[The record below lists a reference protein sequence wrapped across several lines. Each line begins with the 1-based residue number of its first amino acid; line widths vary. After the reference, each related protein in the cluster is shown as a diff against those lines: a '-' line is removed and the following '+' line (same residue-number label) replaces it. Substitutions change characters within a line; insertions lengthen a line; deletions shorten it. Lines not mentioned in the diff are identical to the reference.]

1 MNNYEG
7 DRLITHG
14 LSSLFMGGIA
24 EGNSAELMPANERL
38 GWAPPQKAWFL
49 PARYR

>member
-7 DRLITHG
+7 DRLINDG

-24 EGNSAELMPANERL
+24 KCNSAEFDAGGLV
-38 GWAPPQKAWFL
+38 
-49 PARYR
+49 

>member
-7 DRLITHG
+7 DRLDTIG

-24 EGNSAELMPANERL
+24 DGNSAELMPAVRFG
-38 GWAPPQKAWFL
+38 GWQKAWFL

>member
-7 DRLITHG
+7 DRLINDG

-24 EGNSAELMPANERL
+24 KCNLRGV
-38 GWAPPQKAWFL
+38 
-49 PARYR
+49 